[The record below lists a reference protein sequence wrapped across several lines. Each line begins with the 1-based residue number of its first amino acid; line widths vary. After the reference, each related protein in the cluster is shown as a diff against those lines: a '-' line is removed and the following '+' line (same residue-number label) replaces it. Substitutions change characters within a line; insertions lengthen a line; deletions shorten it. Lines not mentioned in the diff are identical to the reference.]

1 MNFYFLL
8 LEVNLAC
15 GWMATSIMAELTRV
29 RPLEIQ
35 CSRKQRTSM
44 CRTLKY
50 GPLNNIPPLPPT
62 SRTQYKLQR
71 GYKASTLDP
80 YKDCTP
86 STWLLRSPDRG
97 RADIQC
103 TLHLISGNGQHGWVF
118 LTGVPMKVLYEHI
131 LFTHLQPEV
140 L

>member
-50 GPLNNIPPLPPT
+50 GPLNNIPPFPPPHGLGT
-62 SRTQYKLQR
+62 NYKGVTR
-71 GYKASTLDP
+71 P
-80 YKDCTP
+80 
-86 STWLLRSPDRG
+86 
-97 RADIQC
+97 
-103 TLHLISGNGQHGWVF
+103 QH
-118 LTGVPMKVLYEHI
+118 
-131 LFTHLQPEV
+131 
-140 L
+140 